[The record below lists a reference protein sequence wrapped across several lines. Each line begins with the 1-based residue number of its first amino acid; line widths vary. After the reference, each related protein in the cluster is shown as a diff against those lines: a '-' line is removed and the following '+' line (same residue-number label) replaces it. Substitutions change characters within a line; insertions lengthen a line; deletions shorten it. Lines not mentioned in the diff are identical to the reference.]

1 MTTVTTASTPPDPG
15 QELRAIIASVQLGLF
30 HDLAWREHRAVAPE
44 TVDALDEDAAVR
56 AWAATDPRGRELSAL
71 RAQADAAVAD
81 GGTRLQ
87 HLAGLFGLD
96 ARERDVVRVLLAAA
110 LAPDLAGAFAWLDG
124 RGVPTEA
131 AVTRLCRHGLRRVV
145 TPDSPLARWELVRR
159 VDLAPGEPDGLI
171 LDPAIVDWF
180 TGAFAI
186 EAPLVALARPVAVV
200 PPLPSWPI
208 DEVAAELAARWR
220 SSTEARAVRV
230 IVRAPS
236 GTGRAS
242 FAAALA
248 QALGLRLLSIDGD
261 GVDDLAWPEVVR
273 RAHRQ
278 AFLTQTAMA
287 FTGEAAGRRP
297 WPQLPAAF
305 PLTAVCVEPGAVVA
319 PLAGALDVTVALPPS
334 TPAERLVLWRRIVPA
349 ASGWTGDE
357 RDELA
362 RRYRATPADL
372 VEVAN
377 RNVASP
383 DRAAAVI
390 RDRDGDRLGELAR
403 RIECPFDWDDLVLP
417 STVIDGMRD
426 FAYEGGIRDEL
437 WRQPGLRRMFPS
449 GRGLFMLL
457 TGAPGT
463 GKTMAAQVIARGL
476 GLNLYRISL
485 ATVIS
490 KYIGETAK
498 NLTRILARAEHMDA
512 VLLFDEADALF
523 GKRTEIKDAHDR
535 YANTDT
541 NHLLQAI
548 EAYAGVAILTSN
560 KRGNIDPAFI
570 RRLRYVLELPRPD
583 ATQRRQLWR
592 QLVRDLGGEACVDR
606 IAPALGALAAI
617 DLTGAQIKY
626 AVLAAVVAARR
637 DGDEVSA
644 AHLVRGVAREL
655 QKDGRSLSERERE
668 VVAHAV

>member
-1 MTTVTTASTPPDPG
+1 MTTAASTQADRDR
-15 QELRAIIASVQLGLF
+15 ELRAIVAAVQLGLYQE
-30 HDLAWREHRAVAPE
+30 LAWREHRAAAPE
-44 TVDALDEDAAVR
+44 TVDVLDDAAAAR
-56 AWAATDPRGRELSAL
+56 AWRADDPRGRELSAL
-71 RAQADAAVAD
+71 RAQADRVVAD
-81 GGTRLQ
+81 GGPGLG
-87 HLAGLFGLD
+87 HLAALFGLD

-110 LAPDLAGAFAWLDG
+110 LAPELAGAFAALHG

-131 AVTRLCRHGLRRVV
+131 AVARLGDHGLRRVL

-159 VDLAPGEPDGLI
+159 IELAPGEPDGLA

-186 EAPLVALARPVAVV
+186 EAPLVALARPVEAVA
-200 PPLPSWPI
+200 PLASWPL
-208 DEVAAELAARWR
+208 EATAAEVTARWQGDQA
-220 SSTEARAVRV
+220 ARAVRV

-248 QALGLRLLSIDGD
+248 RALGLRLLAIDSD
-261 GVDDLAWPEVVR
+261 GVDDAGWGEVVR

-287 FTGEAAGRRP
+287 FTGDAAGRRP
-297 WPQLPAAF
+297 WPQLPAPF
-305 PLTAVCVEPGAVVA
+305 PLTLVCVEPGAVVA
-319 PLAGALDVTVALPPS
+319 PLAGALDIAVELPPA
-334 TPAERLVLWRRIVPA
+334 TPAERAALWETIVPA
-349 ASGWTGDE
+349 AAGWSGDE
-357 RDELA
+357 RAELA

-383 DRAAAVI
+383 GRAAALI
-390 RDRDGDRLGELAR
+390 RDRDGDRLGDLAR
-403 RIECPFDWDDLVLP
+403 RIDCPFTWDDLVLP
-417 STVIDGMRD
+417 AAVADGLRD

-437 WRQPGLRRMFPS
+437 WHQPQLRRMFPS
-449 GRGLFMLL
+449 GRGLFLLL

-463 GKTMAAQVIARGL
+463 GKTMAAQVIARDL

-583 ATQRRQLWR
+583 VTQRRLLWR
-592 QLVRDLGGEACVDR
+592 RLARDLARVEDVD
-606 IAPALGALAAI
+606 ALGRPLDALAAL

-637 DGDEVSA
+637 DGGAVTA
-644 AHLVRGVAREL
+644 AQLLRGVDREL
-655 QKDGRSLSERERE
+655 QKDGRSLTERERE

>member
-1 MTTVTTASTPPDPG
+1 MTTAASTQADRDR
-15 QELRAIIASVQLGLF
+15 ELRAIVAAVQLGLYQE
-30 HDLAWREHRAVAPE
+30 LAWREHRAAAPE
-44 TVDALDEDAAVR
+44 TVDVLDDAAAAR
-56 AWAATDPRGRELSAL
+56 AWRADDPRGRELSAL
-71 RAQADAAVAD
+71 RAQADRVVAD
-81 GGTRLQ
+81 GGPGLG
-87 HLAGLFGLD
+87 HLAALFGLD

-110 LAPDLAGAFAWLDG
+110 LAPELAGAFAALHG

-131 AVTRLCRHGLRRVV
+131 AVARLGDHGLRRVL

-159 VDLAPGEPDGLI
+159 IELAPGEPDGLA

-186 EAPLVALARPVAVV
+186 EAPLVALARPVEAVA
-200 PPLPSWPI
+200 PLASWPL
-208 DEVAAELAARWR
+208 EATAAEVTARWQGDQA
-220 SSTEARAVRV
+220 ARAVRV

-248 QALGLRLLSIDGD
+248 RALGLRLLAIDSD
-261 GVDDLAWPEVVR
+261 GVDDAGWGEVVR

-287 FTGEAAGRRP
+287 FTGDAAGRRP
-297 WPQLPAAF
+297 WPQLPAPF
-305 PLTAVCVEPGAVVA
+305 PLTLVCVEPGAVVA
-319 PLAGALDVTVALPPS
+319 PLAGALDIAVELPPA
-334 TPAERLVLWRRIVPA
+334 TPAERAALWETIVPA
-349 ASGWTGDE
+349 AAGWSGDE
-357 RDELA
+357 RAELA

-383 DRAAAVI
+383 GRAAALI
-390 RDRDGDRLGELAR
+390 RDRDGDRLGDLAR
-403 RIECPFDWDDLVLP
+403 RIDCPFTWDDLVLP
-417 STVIDGMRD
+417 AAVADGLRD

-437 WRQPGLRRMFPS
+437 WHQPQLRRMFPS
-449 GRGLFMLL
+449 GRGLFLLL

-463 GKTMAAQVIARGL
+463 GKTMAAQVIARDL

-583 ATQRRQLWR
+583 VTQRRLLWR
-592 QLVRDLGGEACVDR
+592 RLARDLARVEDVD
-606 IAPALGALAAI
+606 ALGRPLDALAAL

-637 DGDEVSA
+637 DGGAVTA
-644 AHLVRGVAREL
+644 AHLLRGVDREL
-655 QKDGRSLSERERE
+655 QKDGRSLTERERE

>member
-1 MTTVTTASTPPDPG
+1 
-15 QELRAIIASVQLGLF
+15 
-30 HDLAWREHRAVAPE
+30 
-44 TVDALDEDAAVR
+44 
-56 AWAATDPRGRELSAL
+56 
-71 RAQADAAVAD
+71 
-81 GGTRLQ
+81 
-87 HLAGLFGLD
+87 
-96 ARERDVVRVLLAAA
+96 VL
-110 LAPDLAGAFAWLDG
+110 
-124 RGVPTEA
+124 
-131 AVTRLCRHGLRRVV
+131 

-159 VDLAPGEPDGLI
+159 IELAPGEPDGLA

-186 EAPLVALARPVAVV
+186 EAPLVALARPVEAVA
-200 PPLPSWPI
+200 PLASWPL
-208 DEVAAELAARWR
+208 EATAAEVTARWQGDQA
-220 SSTEARAVRV
+220 ARAVRV

-248 QALGLRLLSIDGD
+248 RALGLRLLAIDSD
-261 GVDDLAWPEVVR
+261 GVDDAGWGEVVR

-287 FTGEAAGRRP
+287 FTGDAAGRRP
-297 WPQLPAAF
+297 WPQLPAPF
-305 PLTAVCVEPGAVVA
+305 PLTLVCVEPGAVVA
-319 PLAGALDVTVALPPS
+319 PLAGALDIAVELPPA
-334 TPAERLVLWRRIVPA
+334 TPAERAALWETIVPA
-349 ASGWTGDE
+349 AAGWSGDE
-357 RDELA
+357 RAELA

-383 DRAAAVI
+383 GRAAALI
-390 RDRDGDRLGELAR
+390 RDRDGDRLGDLAR
-403 RIECPFDWDDLVLP
+403 RIDCPFTWDDLVLP
-417 STVIDGMRD
+417 AAVADGRRD

-437 WRQPGLRRMFPS
+437 WHQPQLRRMFPS
-449 GRGLFMLL
+449 GRGLFLLL

-463 GKTMAAQVIARGL
+463 GKTMAAQVIARDL

-583 ATQRRQLWR
+583 VTQRRLLWR
-592 QLVRDLGGEACVDR
+592 RLARDLARVEDVD
-606 IAPALGALAAI
+606 ALGRPLDALAAL

-637 DGDEVSA
+637 DGGAVTA
-644 AHLVRGVAREL
+644 AQLLRGVDREL
-655 QKDGRSLSERERE
+655 QKDGRSLTERERE

>member
-1 MTTVTTASTPPDPG
+1 MTSAAPTAVADRDR
-15 QELRAIIASVQLGLF
+15 ELRAVVAAVQLALYQE
-30 HDLAWREHRAVAPE
+30 LAWRAHRTAAPE
-44 TVDALDEDAAVR
+44 TVDVLDDAAAAR
-56 AWAATDPRGRELSAL
+56 AWRADDPRGRELSAL
-71 RAQADAAVAD
+71 RAQADRAVAD
-81 GGTRLQ
+81 DAAALR
-87 HLAGLFGLD
+87 HLAALFGLD
-96 ARERDVVRVLLAAA
+96 DRERDVVRVLLAAA
-110 LAPDLAGAFAWLDG
+110 LAPELAGAFAALHG

-131 AVTRLCRHGLRRVV
+131 AVARLCEHGLRRVL

-159 VDLAPGEPDGLI
+159 IELAPGEPDGLA

-186 EAPLVALARPVAVV
+186 EAPLVALARPVEVV
-200 PPLPSWPI
+200 APLASWPLAAT
-208 DEVAAELAARWR
+208 AAEVAARWR
-220 SSTEARAVRV
+220 DGQPARAVRV

-248 QALGLRLLSIDGD
+248 RTMGLRVLAIDSD
-261 GVDDLAWPEVVR
+261 GVDDVGWGEVVR

-278 AFLTQTAMA
+278 AFLTQTAMV

-297 WPQLPAAF
+297 WPQLPAPV
-305 PLTAVCVEPGAVVA
+305 PLTIVCVEPGAVVA
-319 PLAGALDVTVALPPS
+319 PLTGALDLAVELPPA
-334 TPAERLVLWRRIVPA
+334 TPAERATLWETIVPA
-349 ASGWTGDE
+349 AAGWSGDE
-357 RDELA
+357 RAELA

-372 VEVAN
+372 VDVAN

-383 DRAAAVI
+383 GGAAALI

-403 RIECPFDWDDLVLP
+403 RIECPFTWDDLVLP
-417 STVIDGMRD
+417 VAVADGLRD

-437 WRQPGLRRMFPS
+437 WHQPQLRRMFPS
-449 GRGLFMLL
+449 GRGLFLLL

-463 GKTMAAQVIARGL
+463 GKTMAAQVIARDL

-583 ATQRRQLWR
+583 VGQRRLLWR
-592 QLVRDLGGEACVDR
+592 RLARDLARVADVD
-606 IAPALGALAAI
+606 ALGRPLDALAAL

-637 DGDEVSA
+637 DGGAVTA
-644 AHLVRGVAREL
+644 AHLLRGVDREL